1 MSADEIHPVQ
11 DRLLGRAEQEA
22 LLGQRGRVAWL
33 YGLSGSGKSTIAA
46 AAQRSLYEEGR
57 LVQVLDGDNIRA
69 GLNRNLGFSEED
81 RRENLRRIAEVARLF
96 VDTGTVVLASFIS
109 PLREFRA
116 RAREIVG
123 AEDFLEV
130 YVRASFAECARR
142 DVKGIYGR
150 AAAGEVARFSG
161 KDSAFEEPENPD
173 LLLDT
178 EQETV
183 EESVARLLAVLR
195 GWIRP

>member
-1 MSADEIHPVQ
+1 MSADEIHPVH

>member
-1 MSADEIHPVQ
+1 VSADEIHPVQ

-109 PLREFRA
+109 PLREFRS

>member
-1 MSADEIHPVQ
+1 VSADEIHPVQ

>member
-1 MSADEIHPVQ
+1 VSADEIHPVH

-46 AAQRSLYEEGR
+46 AAQRSLYDEGR

>member
-1 MSADEIHPVQ
+1 VSADEIHPVH
-11 DRLLGRAEQEA
+11 DRLLGRADQEA
-22 LLGQRGRVAWL
+22 LLGQRGQVAWL

-46 AAQRSLYEEGR
+46 AVQRALHAEGR

-69 GLNRNLGFSEED
+69 GLNRNLGFSDED
-81 RRENLRRIAEVARLF
+81 RRENIRRIAEVARLF
-96 VDTGTVVLASFIS
+96 VDTGTVVLASFIT

-130 YVRASFAECARR
+130 YVRASFEECARR

-150 AAAGEVARFSG
+150 AAAGKVARFSG
-161 KDSAFEEPENPD
+161 KDSAFEEPEEPD

-178 EQETV
+178 ERATV
-183 EESVARLLAVLR
+183 EESVNRLLAVLR
-195 GWIRP
+195 ERIRR

>member
-1 MSADEIHPVQ
+1 MSADEIHPVH

-109 PLREFRA
+109 PLREFRS

>member
-1 MSADEIHPVQ
+1 VSADEIHPVH
-11 DRLLGRAEQEA
+11 DRLLGRADQEA
-22 LLGQRGRVAWL
+22 LLGQRGQVAWL

-46 AAQRSLYEEGR
+46 AVQRALHAEGR

-69 GLNRNLGFSEED
+69 GLNRNLGFSDED
-81 RRENLRRIAEVARLF
+81 RRENIRRIAEVARLF
-96 VDTGTVVLASFIS
+96 VDTGTVVLASFIT

-130 YVRASFAECARR
+130 YVRASFEECARR

-150 AAAGEVARFSG
+150 AAAGKVARFSG
-161 KDSAFEEPENPD
+161 KDSAFEEPEEPD

-178 EQETV
+178 ERATV
-183 EESVARLLAVLR
+183 EESVTRLLAVLR
-195 GWIRP
+195 ERIRR

>member
-1 MSADEIHPVQ
+1 MSADEIHPVH

-46 AAQRSLYEEGR
+46 AAQRSLYDEGR

>member
-1 MSADEIHPVQ
+1 MSADEIHPVH
-11 DRLLGRAEQEA
+11 DRLLGRADQEA
-22 LLGQRGRVAWL
+22 LLGQRGQVAWL

-46 AAQRSLYEEGR
+46 AVQRALHAEGR

-69 GLNRNLGFSEED
+69 GLNRNLGFSDED
-81 RRENLRRIAEVARLF
+81 RRENIRRIAEVARLF
-96 VDTGTVVLASFIS
+96 VDTGTVVLASFIT

-130 YVRASFAECARR
+130 YVRASFEECARR

-150 AAAGEVARFSG
+150 AAAGKVARFSG
-161 KDSAFEEPENPD
+161 KDSAFEEPEEPD

-178 EQETV
+178 ERATV
-183 EESVARLLAVLR
+183 EESVTRLLAVLR
-195 GWIRP
+195 ERIRR

>member
-1 MSADEIHPVQ
+1 MSADEIHPVH
-11 DRLLGRAEQEA
+11 DLLLGRADQEA
-22 LLGQRGRVAWL
+22 LLGQRGQVAWL

-46 AAQRSLYEEGR
+46 AVQRALHAEGR

-81 RRENLRRIAEVARLF
+81 RRENIRRIAEVARLF
-96 VDTGTVVLASFIS
+96 VDTGAVVLASFIT

-130 YVRASFAECARR
+130 YVRASFEECARR

-150 AAAGEVARFSG
+150 AAAGKVARFSG
-161 KDSAFEEPENPD
+161 KDSAFEEPEEPD

-178 EQETV
+178 ERATV
-183 EESVARLLAVLR
+183 EESAARLLAVLR
-195 GWIRP
+195 ERIRR

>member
-1 MSADEIHPVQ
+1 VSADEIHPVH

-109 PLREFRA
+109 PLREFRS

>member
-1 MSADEIHPVQ
+1 VSADEIHPVH